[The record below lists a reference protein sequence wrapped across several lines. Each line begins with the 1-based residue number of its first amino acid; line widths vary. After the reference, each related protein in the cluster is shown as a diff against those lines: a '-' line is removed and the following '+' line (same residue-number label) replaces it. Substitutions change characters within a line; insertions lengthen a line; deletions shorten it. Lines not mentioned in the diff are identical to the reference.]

1 MYVLSHVFK
10 GSLPYKLSLSSMRRN
25 RRTNVSEQH
34 SKLQVVRIVFYRH
47 FMYRR
52 ALPCFQRLPS
62 LQTFAKFNAEKQA
75 HKRQ

>member
-10 GSLPYKLSLSSMRRN
+10 GSLPYKLKLSLSSMRRN

-47 FMYRR
+47 FMYR
-52 ALPCFQRLPS
+52 
-62 LQTFAKFNAEKQA
+62 
-75 HKRQ
+75 